1 MPITYRMRGWSTLRS
16 RMRGGG
22 GGVSK
27 GIAASLDSATD
38 EELREALADLPV
50 DGRDKISAALMPP
63 AANHQAAPDVTSRP
77 LDATEMEIIVALS
90 KLDEPLCEC
99 LAAGHIRLLRTAW
112 LEQQPDSYR
121 IQRRQDLEELE
132 ANGVSPSPLL
142 RPEEAVELI
151 KRGDRSAGAVTY
163 GWLTPG
169 EVCFTSPLQLFPV
182 QLRDAGLYTL
192 THTHQHSCTC
202 TDVCC

>member
-1 MPITYRMRGWSTLRS
+1 M
-16 RMRGGG
+16 
-22 GGVSK
+22 SK

-38 EELREALADLPV
+38 EELREALADLPM

-63 AANHQAAPDVTSRP
+63 AVNHQIAPDATSRP

-132 ANGVSPSPLL
+132 ADGVSPSPLL

-169 EVCFTSPLQLFPV
+169 EVCFTSPSQLFSV
-182 QLRDAGLYTL
+182 QLRNAGLYNGTYTDTDTL
-192 THTHQHSCTC
+192 ALAPTC
-202 TDVCC
+202 GVDAC